1 MQVHAFNV
9 LDTGYGPG
17 GRATTVSD
25 LLLKIAP
32 QSFDLGFLESE
43 LSEIYVVG
51 LSEPALSMHTS
62 IHALLAR
69 RVQSTPLHT

>member
-9 LDTGYGPG
+9 LDTGYSPG
-17 GRATTVSD
+17 GRVTTVSD

-51 LSEPALSMHTS
+51 RSEISQLRMNSSEYPASC
-62 IHALLAR
+62 
-69 RVQSTPLHT
+69 STPA

>member
-43 LSEIYVVG
+43 LAEIYVVG
-51 LSEPALSMHTS
+51 LSEISQLRIPASYITR
-62 IHALLAR
+62 A
-69 RVQSTPLHT
+69 